1 MLDKVLEQTIIA
13 TVREAA
19 QAVMLSYNEEWVT
32 ESELRKKIQM
42 FTTNFM
48 RDNAKYLPQK
58 SAIYED
64 KNGVHETRI
73 VYGLHAIQRMILND
87 DLDFTRPD
95 RVVYRKS
102 KGRKAGNER
111 RTTDMLQ

>member
-19 QAVMLSYNEEWVT
+19 QATMLSYHEEWVT
-32 ESELRKKIQM
+32 EAELRKKIQM
-42 FTTNFM
+42 FTPSFM
-48 RDNAKYLPQK
+48 KQNAKFLPQ
-58 SAIYED
+58 ACATYQD
-64 KNGVHETRI
+64 KYGVHETRV
-73 VYGLHAIQRMILND
+73 VYALHAIQKMILDN

-95 RVVYRKS
+95 RVVYRAS